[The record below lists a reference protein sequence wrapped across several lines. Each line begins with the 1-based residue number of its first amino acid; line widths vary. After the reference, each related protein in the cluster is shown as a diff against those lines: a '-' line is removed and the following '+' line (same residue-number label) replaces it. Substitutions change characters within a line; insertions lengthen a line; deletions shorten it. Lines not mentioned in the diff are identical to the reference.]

1 MQTPQYPEVH
11 IAQYPEQHDL
21 CHPPPPQPAVA
32 TATPIAV
39 ARPVPAVA
47 AAASPSQPM
56 LPAEEQLST
65 CSGKVSLGGGD
76 ALPARL
82 RLGGC
87 SAHYVID
94 TRAMQWPGDSAALV
108 LAPACGGLCCCGA
121 FCASD
126 LTLVVAPDTAVRT
139 YAEGLDPHI
148 HTHCSPTLT
157 AASHSLLPHTH
168 CSLYTLTLQP
178 KLDVT
183 RVPPSLRAL
192 PHTLGQRVRLPY
204 QAARQAATARALREA
219 GLQGLTLLPPTLPA
233 RLASQAHALASA
245 AAAAADARNR
255 GERAHVL
262 SRAESGDAGGRRD
275 SATMLRHVSRV
286 VFKHEMCGQIS
297 LCYKYQHM

>member
-108 LAPACGGLCCCGA
+108 LGPACGGLCCCGA

-168 CSLYTLTLQP
+168 CSLTLTA
-178 KLDVT
+178 
-183 RVPPSLRAL
+183 PSHSLL
-192 PHTLGQRVRLPY
+192 PHTHCSLY
-204 QAARQAATARALREA
+204 THCS
-219 GLQGLTLLPPTLPA
+219 LTLTAPSTRSHCSLSWTSLVC
-233 RLASQAHALASA
+233 RLRYALF
-245 AAAAADARNR
+245 
-255 GERAHVL
+255 L
-262 SRAESGDAGGRRD
+262 
-275 SATMLRHVSRV
+275 TP
-286 VFKHEMCGQIS
+286 
-297 LCYKYQHM
+297 

>member
-139 YAEGLDPHI
+139 YASG
-148 HTHCSPTLT
+148 C
-157 AASHSLLPHTH
+157 ASHTR
-168 CSLYTLTLQP
+168 Q
-178 KLDVT
+178 LDK
-183 RVPPSLRAL
+183 RQRRMPWQAL
-192 PHTLGQRVRLPY
+192 P
-204 QAARQAATARALREA
+204 
-219 GLQGLTLLPPTLPA
+219 LPPPTRAIEVSGRMCSAELKVVTLEV
-233 RLASQAHALASA
+233 
-245 AAAAADARNR
+245 
-255 GERAHVL
+255 GETPPRCSV
-262 SRAESGDAGGRRD
+262 
-275 SATMLRHVSRV
+275 M
-286 VFKHEMCGQIS
+286 
-297 LCYKYQHM
+297 

>member
-108 LAPACGGLCCCGA
+108 LGPACGGLCCCGA

-139 YAEGLDPHI
+139 YAEGLDAAAHTHSLQP
-148 HTHCSPTLT
+148 HTHCSFPLTAPSHSLLPPHAHT
-157 AASHSLLPHTH
+157 AASHSLPQKLV
-168 CSLYTLTLQP
+168 CRLRYALFLTP
-178 KLDVT
+178 
-183 RVPPSLRAL
+183 
-192 PHTLGQRVRLPY
+192 
-204 QAARQAATARALREA
+204 
-219 GLQGLTLLPPTLPA
+219 
-233 RLASQAHALASA
+233 
-245 AAAAADARNR
+245 
-255 GERAHVL
+255 
-262 SRAESGDAGGRRD
+262 
-275 SATMLRHVSRV
+275 
-286 VFKHEMCGQIS
+286 
-297 LCYKYQHM
+297 

>member
-56 LPAEEQLST
+56 LPAHEQLST

-108 LAPACGGLCCCGA
+108 LGP
-121 FCASD
+121 
-126 LTLVVAPDTAVRT
+126 R
-139 YAEGLDPHI
+139 
-148 HTHCSPTLT
+148 
-157 AASHSLLPHTH
+157 AA
-168 CSLYTLTLQP
+168 
-178 KLDVT
+178 
-183 RVPPSLRAL
+183 
-192 PHTLGQRVRLPY
+192 
-204 QAARQAATARALREA
+204 
-219 GLQGLTLLPPTLPA
+219 
-233 RLASQAHALASA
+233 ASA
-245 AAAAADARNR
+245 AA
-255 GERAHVL
+255 EP
-262 SRAESGDAGGRRD
+262 
-275 SATMLRHVSRV
+275 SAPAT
-286 VFKHEMCGQIS
+286 
-297 LCYKYQHM
+297 